1 MERILMDSKGCLEPM
16 PLLVSA
22 IELSLGV
29 VCDFKPESL
38 KVIETEINR
47 VYPIGNEPMLSTI
60 ISYGVYLGEVF
71 VRNVPG
77 AFWGPYTGDDLLDL
91 DIRIDRKEHSFVGYP
106 LKRVLD
112 FWFDR
117 SLALSVYYQ
126 MNLDM
131 LDGVI
136 QPEASSA

>member
-1 MERILMDSKGCLEPM
+1 M

-38 KVIETEINR
+38 KVIETEINT

-77 AFWGPYTGDDLLDL
+77 ASWGSYIGDDDLLDL